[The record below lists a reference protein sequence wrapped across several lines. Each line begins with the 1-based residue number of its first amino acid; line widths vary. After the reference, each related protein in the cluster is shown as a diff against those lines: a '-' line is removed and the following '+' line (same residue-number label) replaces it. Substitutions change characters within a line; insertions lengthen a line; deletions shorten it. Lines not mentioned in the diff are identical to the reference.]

1 VNHSNDLLNFETN
14 LNFRETAFLY
24 VFEARSWL
32 LGFHKN
38 PDCARIP
45 DDAVLRRYVDSLS
58 WIRMADGID
67 LHNFWDRL
75 LEEHGFESDRMKV
88 QRAWEETCEKSSDPR
103 YNPRVAGPL
112 PKPEP
117 ARHDINYWNPDDWD
131 GTPRLTKMTP
141 AEEEE
146 YKRKHPILFPSQE

>member
-38 PDCARIP
+38 PHCARIP

-88 QRAWEETCEKSSDPR
+88 QRAWKRLVRRAQTLATTR
-103 YNPRVAGPL
+103 GL
-112 PKPEP
+112 PVPCPNRSPGGRFLNK
-117 ARHDINYWNPDDWD
+117 
-131 GTPRLTKMTP
+131 
-141 AEEEE
+141 
-146 YKRKHPILFPSQE
+146 